1 MKIKKSLLLSL
12 SLMASL
18 SRAEDDGFYMS
29 VGYQIGE
36 AVQQVKNTGA
46 LQNLADK
53 YDNLSNLL
61 NQYNYLNSL
70 VNLASTPSAITG
82 AIDNLSSSAIN
93 LTSATTTSPAYQ
105 AVALALNAAVGMWQ
119 VIAFGISCGPG
130 PNLGPEHLENG
141 GVRSFDNTPNYSY
154 NTGSGTTTT
163 TCNGASNVGPNGI
176 LSSSEYQV
184 LNTAYQTIQTALN
197 QNQGGGMPALNSSK
211 NMVVNINQTFTRNP
225 TTEYTYPDGNGNYYS
240 GGSPVSIQ
248 LKISSVNDAENLL
261 QQAATIINVLTTQ
274 NPHVNGG
281 GGAWGF
287 SGKTGSV
294 VDIFG
299 DSFNA
304 INEMI
309 KNAQTAL
316 EKTKQLNA
324 NENTQITQ
332 PNNFNPYT
340 SKDKGFAKEMLN
352 RAEAQAEILNL
363 AKQVADNFHSIQ
375 GPIQQDLEECTAGS
389 AGVINDNTYGSGCA
403 FVKETLNSLEQH
415 TAYYG
420 NQVNQEKALAQTILN
435 FKEALSTLG
444 NDSKA
449 INSSISHLPNA
460 KSLQNMTHSTQ
471 NPNSPEGLLT
481 YSLDTNKYNQLQTI
495 TQELGKNPFRRIGV
509 IDYQN
514 NNGAMNGIGVQVGYK
529 QFFGKKRNWGL
540 RYYGFFDY
548 NHAYIKSNFFNSAS
562 DVWTYGVGMDALY
575 NFINDKNTNFLGK
588 NNKLSVGLFGGFALA
603 GTSWLNSEFVNLN
616 MVGNIYSAKMN
627 VANFQFLFN
636 LGLRMNLA
644 RPKKKDSD
652 HTAQH
657 GIELGFKI
665 PTINTSYYSFMG
677 AKLEY
682 RRMYSLFLNYV
693 FAY

>member
-1 MKIKKSLLLSL
+1 MKKSLLLSL

-46 LQNLADK
+46 LQNLADR

-93 LTSATTTSPAYQ
+93 LTSTTTTSPAYQ

-154 NTGSGTTTT
+154 DTNSGTTTT
-163 TCNGASNVGPNGI
+163 TCNGASIVGPNGI

-197 QNQGGGMPALNSSK
+197 QSQGGGMPALNGSK
-211 NMVVNINQTFTRNP
+211 NMVVNINQTFTKNP
-225 TTEYTYPDGNGNYYS
+225 TTEYTYSDGNGNYYS
-240 GGSPVSIQ
+240 GGLSIPIQ

-332 PNNFNPYT
+332 PDNFNPYT
-340 SKDKGFAKEMLN
+340 SEDKGFAQEMLN
-352 RAEAQAEILNL
+352 RANAQAEILNL

-420 NQVNQEKALAQTILN
+420 NQVNQDRALSQTILN
-435 FKEALSTLG
+435 FKEALSTL
-444 NDSKA
+444 NKDSTA
-449 INSSISHLPNA
+449 INSGISNLPNA

-481 YSLDTNKYNQLQTI
+481 YSLNADKYNQLQTI

-603 GTSWLNSEFVNLN
+603 GTSWLNSQQVNLTMMN
-616 MVGNIYSAKMN
+616 GIYNAK
-627 VANFQFLFN
+627 VSTSNFQFLFD

-652 HTAQH
+652 HAAQH

-665 PTINTSYYSFMG
+665 PTINTNYYSFMG
-677 AKLEY
+677 AELKY
-682 RRMYSLFLNYV
+682 RRLYSVYLNYV